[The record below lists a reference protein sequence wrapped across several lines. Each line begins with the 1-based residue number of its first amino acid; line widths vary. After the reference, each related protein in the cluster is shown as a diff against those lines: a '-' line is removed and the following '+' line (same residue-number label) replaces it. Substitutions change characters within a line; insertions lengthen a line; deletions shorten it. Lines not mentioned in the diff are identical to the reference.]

1 MGKKSKY
8 PDYSTGTIT
17 VNGKT
22 VASTTKDKVL
32 LVDDNHNLTDFLYKE
47 LKSLFKAI
55 YIVLWLVYLILQMQ
69 IKKNGTIN

>member
-22 VASTTKDKVL
+22 VAQQK
-32 LVDDNHNLTDFLYKE
+32 
-47 LKSLFKAI
+47 
-55 YIVLWLVYLILQMQ
+55 
-69 IKKNGTIN
+69 IKTIML

>member
-22 VASTTKDKVL
+22 VASTTKDK
-32 LVDDNHNLTDFLYKE
+32 NHNVVSSNYNMTDNEKKIVKTAANFLGKHME
-47 LKSLFKAI
+47 S
-55 YIVLWLVYLILQMQ
+55 
-69 IKKNGTIN
+69 